1 MHTILTIF
9 RKEIK
14 STLRDRRTLISA
26 VLIPALAMPLIL
38 LGVTKLTKRMMEKEE
53 SKQLRIALVGEAPK
67 AEQMFSDAGKFQLI
81 RNVPLAAARD
91 SVAAENFDAVLQ
103 FDDRFAASVDSL
115 GTGQV
120 HFYYKST
127 NTMVESRVTKQ
138 LELYKARVLE
148 ERFERLHLAQNLLTP
163 VVVTPVDV
171 ASQKEQ
177 IGMIAGGFLP
187 YIFIIFC
194 FVGCMYPSLDLITGE
209 KEKGTIETLLTVP
222 ASRFHILLGKML
234 TIAAIGVCAAM
245 MTIAGMF
252 GALRVMH
259 EIPQEILTTINDIL
273 SLRFVLLLFLMLL
286 PLSLFF
292 AGLLSAIVIRASS
305 FKEAQTYVT
314 PLTFAVI
321 VPAIIALTPGMK
333 LSWQTAWIP
342 ILNIAL
348 ATKEIIA
355 GTIHYAQYALIVV
368 SLAVLALAALSL
380 SVRQFS
386 KEGNILK

>member
-1 MHTILTIF
+1 MHTVLTIF

-14 STLRDRRTLISA
+14 TTLRDKRTLISA
-26 VLIPALAMPLIL
+26 VLIPALAVPLIL
-38 LGVTKLTKRMMEKEE
+38 LGVTKLTKRMMEKEQ
-53 SKQLRIALVGEAPK
+53 SKQLRIALVGAPP
-67 AEQMFSDAGKFQLI
+67 AAGQLFRDAGKFELI

-91 SVAAENFDAVLQ
+91 SVAAEHFDAVLQ
-103 FDDRFAASVDSL
+103 FDDGFAAAVDSL

-127 NTMVESRVTKQ
+127 NTMVESRVMKQ
-138 LELYKARVLE
+138 LEQYKTQLLN
-148 ERFERLHLAQNLLTP
+148 ERFARLHLAQNLLTP
-163 VVVTPVDV
+163 VVITPVDV

-177 IGMIAGGFLP
+177 IGMLAGGFLP

-234 TIAAIGVCAAM
+234 TIAAIGVCAAV
-245 MTIAGMF
+245 MTITGMF
-252 GALRVMH
+252 VALRMMH

-273 SLRFVLLLFLMLL
+273 SLRFVVLLFLMLI

-292 AGLLSAIVIRASS
+292 SGLLSAIVVRASS

-321 VPAIIALTPGMK
+321 VPAVIALTPGMK

-355 GTIHYAQYALIVV
+355 GTIHYAQYALIVA
-368 SLAVLALAALSL
+368 SLAVLALVALAV

-386 KEGNILK
+386 KERNILK